1 MPSRSVTVQLQPGV
15 GQAILPDHRKM
26 LPGIQYVIDWETFDK
41 ISNGARQNII
51 QVVSIQSDASDTFA
65 VAQTDNANPNFN
77 DILGMVWP
85 SFEEAT
91 LQLAGFAAQ
100 GSAGD
105 SLVGLQDNT
114 YFASGAPQGLKSLTS
129 PDGARYLLVA
139 NATNVANTWSSGDV
153 VLWTDETRVE
163 GTTVASDYNYYVIRQ
178 DGQGTPYQVPT
189 FRGSYVTGGSN
200 QYSTLRGGFAGIA
213 LNEQEPGEVSWIQ
226 VEGFC
231 PAVNVGS
238 NNVIAGAA
246 LAPSTTTN
254 AEAIAQAP
262 TPTVVSNEGVI
273 TGSALANRVFG
284 TALTSSTS
292 GTPGTVQ
299 ADLRSIQK
307 DKKPYVRFLNKN

>member
-51 QVVSIQSDASDTFA
+51 QVVSIQSDASDTYT

-77 DILGMVWP
+77 DILGMSWD

-114 YFASGAPQGLKSLTS
+114 YFASGAPQGLKTLTS
-129 PDGARYLLVA
+129 PDGARYILVSNDGSDWDA
-139 NATNVANTWSSGDV
+139 GDV
-153 VLWTDETRVE
+153 LIWQDETRVE
-163 GTTVASDYNYYVIRQ
+163 ASSSTTETYRYIIRQ

-189 FRGSYVTGGSN
+189 FRSLYVTGGSN
-200 QYSTLRGGFAGIA
+200 QYSTLRGGFAGVA
-213 LNEQEPGEVSWIQ
+213 VTTNNNYHSVSWIQ
-226 VEGFC
+226 TEGFC
-231 PAVNVGS
+231 PQVNTGG
-238 NNVIAGAA
+238 NVIAAGNPLAVSGADNGIA
-246 LAPSTTTN
+246 VYQPS
-254 AEAIAQAP
+254 

-284 TALTSSTS
+284 TALTSADGDGTTS
-292 GTPGTVQ
+292 VQ